1 MDKRQ
6 DGGKEVVCTGRQV
19 HPLWVGI
26 ANMLYPAAVIY

>member
-26 ANMLYPAAVIY
+26 ANMFYPAAVIY